1 MLFGVARRRDPVW
14 RWLRLAVMAVALAT
28 GIPAASA
35 AGWPERTVRLV
46 TTSGAGG
53 GPDSVARALA
63 EGLSRRWGQPVLV
76 ENRPGADGILA
87 VRALLSANDGH
98 TLLLAFTGIVTVNPS
113 MHADLPYDPARDLLP
128 ISYVVDDFQCIV
140 VAPAL
145 ADQSLDDLV
154 KLARSKPDELTYASL
169 PGAPDLA
176 FRALQKRA
184 DISMRLVPYRNPLG
198 AIPDLMAN
206 RIHVA
211 VLSLTTVLELARD
224 EKLKLL
230 AVGARARARAYPELP
245 TAIEMGYPDFLL
257 EGGLGLFG
265 PRSMPFDQRLHLAAD
280 VRAALREVDT
290 ARKLGNIGYAIR
302 ATDPTELGT
311 LLDEQSA
318 KWSSVARELGVRPQP
333 GKPP

>member
-1 MLFGVARRRDPVW
+1 MLIGVEQRCDPVL
-14 RWLRLAVMAVALAT
+14 RWLASMLMMIAVALAT
-28 GIPAASA
+28 EIHAAA
-35 AGWPERTVRLV
+35 AWPERAVHLV

-53 GPDSVARALA
+53 GPDAVARALA
-63 EGLSRRWGQPVLV
+63 EGLSKRWDQPVVV

-87 VRALLSANDGH
+87 VRALLGANDGH

-113 MHADLPYDPARDLLP
+113 MHADLPYDPTRDLLP
-128 ISYVVDDFQCIV
+128 ISYVVDDLQCIV

-145 ADQSLDDLV
+145 AVQSLGDLV
-154 KLARSKPDELTYASL
+154 KLARNKPDELTYASL

-184 DISMRLVPYRNPLG
+184 DIKMRFVPYRNPVG
-198 AIPDLMAN
+198 AVPDLMAN
-206 RIHVA
+206 RINVA

-230 AVGARARARAYPELP
+230 AVGARARAQAYPELP
-245 TAIEMGYPDFLL
+245 TATEMGHPDFLL

-265 PRSMPFDQRLHLAAD
+265 PKSMPFDQRLRLAAD
-280 VRAALREVDT
+280 VRAVLSKDT
-290 ARKLGNIGYAIR
+290 ARKLRDIGYAIR
-302 ATDPTELGT
+302 ATDPAEFGT

-318 KWSSVARELGVRPQP
+318 KWGSVARELGVRPLP
-333 GKPP
+333 GQTP